1 MSSLQRNSWQVLV
14 FAKNKAEL
22 TVRHCADSEAKGSF
36 RAFFSFTLVHLGMN
50 SPTELRL
57 LDAFLVEPET
67 LLATFKDL
75 DGLIIDAR
83 SPEAYAAGHIPGAV
97 SVSTYD
103 YFVPNTTPQGMNA
116 FAADIANLYGA
127 AGISLDT
134 PLVVYDDDTSMR
146 VARECWLLE
155 YLGHRNVRLL
165 HGGFTAWQRCGGLVS
180 TSPHHATPKVF
191 EITLSDT
198 GFISADQITAELNHP
213 RRVMIDVRDEAEHDG
228 LDHTACCE
236 RRGHVP
242 GSVWVHWSEFLERG
256 RFKSGEAIRAL
267 LQSRGIR
274 DDDELAPYCHRGAR
288 SANTYWALRLAGY
301 PQVRNYI
308 GSWHEWSARSELPLE
323 RGHRQSR

>member
-1 MSSLQRNSWQVLV
+1 MQ
-14 FAKNKAEL
+14 KAL
-22 TVRHCADSEAKGSF
+22 LGPFF
-36 RAFFSFTLVHLGMN
+36 RLDRYTLVMT
-50 SPTELRL
+50 SSTPISQTDDS
-57 LDAFLVEPET
+57 LDSFLVKPQS
-67 LLATFKDL
+67 LLAAFTNL

-83 SPEAYAAGHIPGAV
+83 SPEAYAAGHIPGAI

-103 YFVPNTTPQGMNA
+103 YFVPNTKPEGMRA
-116 FAADIANLYGA
+116 FASQAAALYGA

-134 PLVVYDDDTSMR
+134 PLVVYDDDTGVR

-165 HGGFTAWQRCGGLVS
+165 HGGLNAWQQCGGPIS
-180 TSPHHATPKVF
+180 TLPHAAQPRLF
-191 EITLSDT
+191 ETKLDGA
-198 GFISADQITAELNHP
+198 GFVSADEITAELRQP
-213 RRVMIDVRDEAEHDG
+213 KRVVIDVRDELEHEG

-242 GSVWVHWSEFLERG
+242 GAVWIHWSEFLEHG

-274 DDDELAPYCHRGAR
+274 DDDEVAPYCHRGAR

-301 PQVRNYI
+301 AQVRNYI

-323 RGHRQSR
+323 RGHRQNR

>member
-1 MSSLQRNSWQVLV
+1 MQ
-14 FAKNKAEL
+14 KAL
-22 TVRHCADSEAKGSF
+22 LGPFF
-36 RAFFSFTLVHLGMN
+36 RLDRYTLEMTSFTPI
-50 SPTELRL
+50 SQTDDS
-57 LDAFLVEPET
+57 LDSFLVEPQS
-67 LLATFKDL
+67 LLTAFTNL

-83 SPEAYAAGHIPGAV
+83 SPEAYAAGYIPGAI

-103 YFVPNTTPQGMNA
+103 YFVPNTKPEGMRA
-116 FAADIANLYGA
+116 FASQAAALYGA

-134 PLVVYDDDTSMR
+134 PLVVYDDDTGVR

-165 HGGFTAWQRCGGLVS
+165 HGGLNAWRECGGPIS
-180 TSPHHATPKVF
+180 TEAFSSAARQF
-191 EITLSDT
+191 EIQHHSA
-198 GFISADQITAELNHP
+198 GFVSADEITAELGHP
-213 RRVMIDVRDEAEHDG
+213 KRVVIDVRDELEHEG

-242 GSVWVHWSEFLERG
+242 GAVWIHWSAFLEQG
-256 RFKSGEAIRAL
+256 RFKSAEAIRAL

-274 DDDELAPYCHRGAR
+274 ADDEVVPYCHRGAR

-301 PQVRNYI
+301 AQVRNYI

-323 RGHRQSR
+323 LGHRQSR